1 MKRDLLSAG
10 LGAALAFFLDPEL
23 GRRRR
28 AMTRDRAVAIARR
41 GGRRLDRLRR
51 KMRSDIAGKQA
62 RIAHSLTPV
71 PLPVNDETLRDRV
84 ESELFRD
91 PDIPKGQININAE
104 HGVVVLRGELDH
116 PEEINAVERRVKKIA
131 GVTEVRN
138 LLHLTGT
145 RLRAA

>member
-1 MKRDLLSAG
+1 
-10 LGAALAFFLDPEL
+10 
-23 GRRRR
+23 
-28 AMTRDRAVAIARR
+28 
-41 GGRRLDRLRR
+41 
-51 KMRSDIAGKQA
+51 MRSDIAGKQA
-62 RIAHSLTPV
+62 RIAHSWTPV